1 HNMFYLWFIYSNSHY
16 KEICSDF
23 FIYYKYFYRY
33 TCLNELYTCPSEVSS
48 STTVWISSSTT
59 FGNLFSKLIHFLSTW
74 LGFDRHVHEIVVTW
88 NVIIVGHATHGY
100 GLDAVMLVKI
110 HEIVCCFLL
119 LVNIIKHIQSEID
132 DRVHILFCA
141 ILGQENTDQSTSME
155 RKITHTW
162 SGKYR
167 SALLRIQSNEF
178 NQSTSMERKITHTW
192 SGKYISALLRIQSN
206 EFNFPIGII

>member
-1 HNMFYLWFIYSNSHY
+1 MDGWFIYSNSHY
-16 KEICSDF
+16 VSLKKYVQIFLLPLAIFLYFLSLYIIISI
-23 FIYYKYFYRY
+23 FIA
-33 TCLNELYTCPSEVSS
+33 
-48 STTVWISSSTT
+48 
-59 FGNLFSKLIHFLSTW
+59 IHFHL
-74 LGFDRHVHEIVVTW
+74 LQLFIFYNCMEFHILQGYVVTW

-119 LVNIIKHIQSEID
+119 L
-132 DRVHILFCA
+132 VHILFCA

-192 SGKYISALLRIQSN
+192 SGKYISFVPVMENMLSEVEETEGHWKNIWSKFSFDKIQKKTLC
-206 EFNFPIGII
+206 FG